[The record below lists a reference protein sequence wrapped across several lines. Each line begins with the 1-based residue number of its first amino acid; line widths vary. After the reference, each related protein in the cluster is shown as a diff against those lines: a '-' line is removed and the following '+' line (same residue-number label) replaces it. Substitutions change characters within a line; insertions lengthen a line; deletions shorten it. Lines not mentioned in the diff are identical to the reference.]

1 MARDT
6 RICRLT
12 IDGSGVTWKLVTIA
26 RQPRPDTATSCSI
39 CNFIIWFHDRAASWC
54 QSIIT
59 RDSHPDKFAVCPTAH
74 PLHLSIQYL
83 LNIYTQYLHNIY
95 TVSTQYLHSIY
106 TISTQYL
113 HCIYN
118 CIFSPGTVTL
128 TSLLSVLVVEGRRAS
143 CTSPSHHQPTP
154 RISSQLLT
162 VVTSPPSSLGLSKPG
177 SSCTPEPRDDCTDK
191 RPDCR
196 L

>member
-1 MARDT
+1 M
-6 RICRLT
+6 CRLT

-26 RQPRPDTATSCSI
+26 RQPRPDAATSCSI

-83 LNIYTQYLHNIY
+83 LNIYTQYLH
-95 TVSTQYLHSIY
+95 SIY

-113 HCIYN
+113 H

-191 RPDCR
+191 TLDMVI
-196 L
+196 LI

>member
-6 RICRLT
+6 RMCRLT

-83 LNIYTQYLHNIY
+83 LNIYTQYLH
-95 TVSTQYLHSIY
+95 SIY
-106 TISTQYL
+106 TIFTLHLLLYL
-113 HCIYN
+113 LTRHGDPDQLAVC
-118 CIFSPGTVTL
+118 PGGGGQEGELHQPQPPPAHTPH
-128 TSLLSVLVVEGRRAS
+128 LLS
-143 CTSPSHHQPTP
+143 
-154 RISSQLLT
+154 SSAAHCCHF
-162 VVTSPPSSLGLSKPG
+162 SSVFTG
-177 SSCTPEPRDDCTDK
+177 SV
-191 RPDCR
+191 
-196 L
+196 